1 MADMICGRLAPRC
14 ARTVWPWRV
23 NVRAGTIQDCRLL
36 HGKCFLQLLTK
47 WKNLKKINVI
57 ALFFT
62 LPCMALMYLHF
73 AECRRQCYSVWQIF
87 VLKILK
93 IPQHSMV
100 LNSYTKLQ
108 TTVCTMVCAYTGI
121 WAALRL
127 TRFFLGSCYRLTV
140 LSSVEKE
147 DQLCHTLSP
156 VRIFTSTYGTT
167 SRSIVK
173 FAEEILEVAEMLAKR
188 LLACAIEHSLRLRHN
203 RLSSSGGKRFKIKA
217 NKYYFLRHV

>member
-1 MADMICGRLAPRC
+1 MS
-14 ARTVWPWRV
+14 
-23 NVRAGTIQDCRLL
+23 L
-36 HGKCFLQLLTK
+36 H
-47 WKNLKKINVI
+47 
-57 ALFFT
+57 FFT

-73 AECRRQCYSVWQIF
+73 AECRRQCYSVWLIF

-147 DQLCHTLSP
+147 DQLCQTLSL

-173 FAEEILEVAEMLAKR
+173 FAEEILEPRSLRCWQRGSWPAL
-188 LLACAIEHSLRLRHN
+188 EHSLRLRHN